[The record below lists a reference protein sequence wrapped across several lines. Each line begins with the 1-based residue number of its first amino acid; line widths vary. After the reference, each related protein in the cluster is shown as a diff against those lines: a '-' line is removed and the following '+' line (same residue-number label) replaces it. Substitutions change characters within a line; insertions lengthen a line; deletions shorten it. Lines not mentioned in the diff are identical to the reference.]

1 MGNLYGSSDVS
12 KGRVPCPCSPGGG
25 WHGHGVGAMGSCCL
39 EFLLWVQVSSHLC
52 RQTVVG
58 SCCPVPCPVSA
69 PRLCAAPHAPLDPAQ
84 PPCPIVLVSPACLAA
99 EMGPRSQVLIGA
111 WRSPHTECPVQGTH
125 LLALS
130 YRSRRA
136 RLGDPTL
143 LPIFR
148 DELKGLVE
156 LPRGAGRGVG
166 GCSKAY
172 TAGGRRQFG
181 GIPSSRA
188 PPRGL
193 GPARPSRHPPRT
205 PAVPEDGGTAGA
217 CRGVPGAVGWRPH
230 KNSVPPAAPAA
241 AAGCGCGCRCG
252 CAGWGLRC
260 WRRGAAHPGSAC
272 PTAVSRAGAPAA
284 G

>member
-1 MGNLYGSSDVS
+1 M
-12 KGRVPCPCSPGGG
+12 
-25 WHGHGVGAMGSCCL
+25 
-39 EFLLWVQVSSHLC
+39 
-52 RQTVVG
+52 
-58 SCCPVPCPVSA
+58 
-69 PRLCAAPHAPLDPAQ
+69 
-84 PPCPIVLVSPACLAA
+84 
-99 EMGPRSQVLIGA
+99 LIGA
-111 WRSPHTECPVQGTH
+111 WRSPHTECPIQGTH

-156 LPRGAGRGVG
+156 LPRWAGWGVG
-166 GCSKAY
+166 GCNKAY

-205 PAVPEDGGTAGA
+205 LAVPEDGGGGG
-217 CRGVPGAVGWRPH
+217 GVPGRAGGGRM
-230 KNSVPPAAPAA
+230 AAP
-241 AAGCGCGCRCG
+241 
-252 CAGWGLRC
+252 
-260 WRRGAAHPGSAC
+260 
-272 PTAVSRAGAPAA
+272 
-284 G
+284 

>member
-1 MGNLYGSSDVS
+1 MGNLYGFSDVS
-12 KGRVPCPCSPGGG
+12 KGSVPCPCSPGGG

-58 SCCPVPCPVSA
+58 SCCPVPCPVGA

-84 PPCPIVLVSPACLAA
+84 PPCPTGLVSPACLAA
-99 EMGPRSQVLIGA
+99 EMGPRSQVFIGA
-111 WRSPHTECPVQGTH
+111 WRSPHTECPFQGTR

-130 YRSRRA
+130 YPSRRA
-136 RLGDPTL
+136 RLGDSTL

-148 DELKGLVE
+148 DEL
-156 LPRGAGRGVG
+156 RGWWSYLAGWGGWG

-172 TAGGRRQFG
+172 SAGGRRQFG

-188 PPRGL
+188 PARGL

-205 PAVPEDGGTAGA
+205 PAGPEDGGGGG
-217 CRGVPGAVGWRPH
+217 GVPGRAGGGRM
-230 KNSVPPAAPAA
+230 AAP
-241 AAGCGCGCRCG
+241 
-252 CAGWGLRC
+252 
-260 WRRGAAHPGSAC
+260 
-272 PTAVSRAGAPAA
+272 
-284 G
+284 